1 MEPLSP
7 VAVIVK
13 LPAPAVAAAEKMT
26 GALDPAATLNGF
38 EGFAATP
45 AGKPESVIW
54 TVPVNP
60 LRGFTET
67 LTAGLVAPC
76 CTLMEF

>member
-1 MEPLSP
+1 MEPLAP
-7 VAVIVK
+7 VAVMVK
-13 LPAPAVAAAEKMT
+13 LPVPAVEAAEKMT
-26 GALDPAATLNGF
+26 GALDPAATVNGV

-45 AGKPESVIW
+45 VGRPESVIW

-60 LRGFTET
+60 LRGFTEM